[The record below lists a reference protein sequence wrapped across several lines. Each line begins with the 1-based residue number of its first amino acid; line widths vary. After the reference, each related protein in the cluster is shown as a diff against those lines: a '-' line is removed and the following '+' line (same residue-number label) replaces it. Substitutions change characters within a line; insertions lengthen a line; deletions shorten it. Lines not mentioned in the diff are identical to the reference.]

1 MVLPGSRATN
11 FHLAASI
18 HARRHARA
26 LVRPRPAAT

>member
-1 MVLPGSRATN
+1 MVLPGSRATY

-18 HARRHARA
+18 HARA